1 MTEFFLMTANAT
13 NAVTIF
19 WALGKTRAERPFFF
33 PVRHCLYDI
42 ALLLDYI
49 PSLIFLDPLL
59 MSPHPTRTNIACS
72 RPNPPTPLDSYDSN
86 SVRHELS
93 TPL

>member
-1 MTEFFLMTANAT
+1 MTANAT

-19 WALGKTRAERPFFF
+19 GALGKTRAERPFFF
-33 PVRHCLYDI
+33 SVRHCLYDI
-42 ALLLDYI
+42 AFLLDYI

-59 MSPHPTRTNIACS
+59 MSPDPIRTNMAWV
-72 RPNPPTPLDSYDSN
+72 RPSPPTPLGSYDSN